1 MNMIEVRMKQA
12 IESQELPKA
21 VGPYSAAIRME
32 NFLFTAGQLGIDP
45 VTNQFAGDSTQEQ
58 TRQALKNLSAILITA
73 GFSFDDIV
81 KTTVYLADI
90 NDFQQMNE
98 IYAEFFST
106 PYPARSAFQVA
117 ALPRGGKVE
126 IEAIAVKPLG

>member
-1 MNMIEVRMKQA
+1 MKQA
-12 IESQELPKA
+12 IESPELPKA

-58 TRQALKNLSAILITA
+58 TRQALKNLSAILNTA

-90 NDFQQMNE
+90 NEFQQMNE
-98 IYAEFFST
+98 IYAEFFSP

>member
-12 IESQELPKA
+12 IESPELPKA

-32 NFLFTAGQLGIDP
+32 NFLFTSGQLGIDP
-45 VTNQFAGDSTQEQ
+45 VSNQFAGETIQEQ
-58 TRQALKNLSAILITA
+58 TRQALKNLSAILKTA

-81 KTTVYLADI
+81 KTTVFLADI
-90 NDFQQMNE
+90 NEFQQMNE
-98 IYAEFFST
+98 IYAEFFT
-106 PYPARSAFQVA
+106 APYPARSAFQVA

-126 IEAIAVKPLG
+126 IEAIAGKPLG

>member
-12 IESQELPKA
+12 IESPELPKA

-58 TRQALKNLSAILITA
+58 TQQALKNLSAILNTA
-73 GFSFDDIV
+73 GFSFGDIV

-90 NDFQQMNE
+90 NEFQQMNE
-98 IYAEFFST
+98 IYAEFFSP